1 MKIKREI
8 PRFALWDAEGMAAH
22 LEEMEAK
29 GWQFTGTDWL
39 GRWEYRECLSQ
50 QVRWAVTY
58 TPSRSSLRVSS
69 TWIAAAAA
77 VFAA

>member
-1 MKIKREI
+1 MKIKRES

-39 GRWEYRECLSQ
+39 GRWEYRD
-50 QVRWAVTY
+50 A
-58 TPSRSSLRVSS
+58 
-69 TWIAAAAA
+69 
-77 VFAA
+77 